1 MMTQSPVSTF
11 QHIVDLFKTS
21 RTYYLVLVDNQ
32 GDYAYINDY
41 FLDKY
46 AGFYKDKASR
56 PSSAAL
62 HPDDHDLAYQTS
74 LKCLANPE
82 QCFQVTL
89 RKLNGKGGYI
99 ITHWAFKANV
109 LADDSIDGFV
119 GVGYDITDF
128 ESRQDH
134 ISFLT
139 STLRDVAYKQSHLL
153 RRPLANIMG
162 LVDILD
168 ASEMDDAGKLIIQ
181 MLKQSCTE
189 LNQEFNSFLIKDGSQ
204 MVGGYQ
210 EVD

>member
-1 MMTQSPVSTF
+1 MTTQSPLSTF
-11 QHIVDLFKTS
+11 QYVVDLLKSS
-21 RTYYLVLVDNQ
+21 RTYYLVLVDPK

-46 AGFYKDKASR
+46 AGFYKDKARR
-56 PSSAAL
+56 PASAAL

-74 LKCLANPE
+74 MQCLAHPHE
-82 QCFQVTL
+82 SFQVTL

-99 ITHWAFKANV
+99 ITQWDFKANLLSDGSV
-109 LADDSIDGFV
+109 DGFI
-119 GVGYDITDF
+119 GIGYDITDF

-134 ISFLT
+134 IKFLT

-153 RRPLANIMG
+153 RRPLANIIG

-168 ASEMDDAGKLIIQ
+168 ASQMDDTSKFIIH
-181 MLKQSCTE
+181 MLRQSCAE

-204 MVGGYQ
+204 TVGGYQ
-210 EVD
+210 EVE

>member
-1 MMTQSPVSTF
+1 MMIQSPLSTF
-11 QHIVDLFKTS
+11 QYVTDLLKTS
-21 RTYYLVLVDNQ
+21 RTYYLVLVDHN

-46 AGFYKDKASR
+46 AGFYKNKTSR

-62 HPDDHDLAYQTS
+62 HPDDHELAYQTS
-74 LKCLANPE
+74 LKCLANPYE
-82 QCFQVTL
+82 SFQVTL

-99 ITHWAFKANV
+99 ITQWDFKTSL
-109 LADDSIDGFV
+109 LADGTIEGIV

-134 ISFLT
+134 IKFLT

-153 RRPLANIMG
+153 RRPLANIIG
-162 LVDILD
+162 LIDILD
-168 ASEMDDAGKLIIQ
+168 ASETDDSAKLIIK

-204 MVGGYQ
+204 TVKGYQ
-210 EVD
+210 EVE

>member
-1 MMTQSPVSTF
+1 MMIQSPLSTF
-11 QHIVDLFKTS
+11 QYVIDLLKTS
-21 RTYYLVLVDNQ
+21 RTYYLVLVDHN

-46 AGFYKDKASR
+46 AGFYKNKTSR

-62 HPDDHDLAYQTS
+62 HPDDHELAYQTS
-74 LKCLANPE
+74 LKCLANPNE
-82 QCFQVTL
+82 SFQVTL

-99 ITHWAFKANV
+99 ITQWDFKTSL
-109 LADDSIDGFV
+109 LADGTIEGIV

-134 ISFLT
+134 IKFLT

-153 RRPLANIMG
+153 RRPLANIIG
-162 LVDILD
+162 LIDILD
-168 ASEMDDAGKLIIQ
+168 AGEIDDSARLIIQ

-204 MVGGYQ
+204 TVKGYQ
-210 EVD
+210 EVE